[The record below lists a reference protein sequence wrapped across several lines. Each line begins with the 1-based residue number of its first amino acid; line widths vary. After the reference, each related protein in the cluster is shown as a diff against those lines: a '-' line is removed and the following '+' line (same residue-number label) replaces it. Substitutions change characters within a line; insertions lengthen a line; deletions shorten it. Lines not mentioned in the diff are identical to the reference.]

1 MAEAKQ
7 STQRFNT
14 VTMVNYQHM
23 KKLTLWACI
32 LLPAISIH
40 AQIIPVYT
48 EHFTSYDNVWKQC
61 NNESGTLSVTD
72 SKYKIGTRLENG
84 QWLHTI
90 ENKKI
95 DAEHDFT
102 IEAAMMHTGGAGN
115 QFYGI
120 TYGHSDDGNAYNF
133 CISEEGKYAIIKNE
147 QGTTEE
153 LASGTALLYINKADS
168 AVNVLKITKT
178 NGNCMYYVN
187 HSLIATLP
195 FTVFFG
201 PNLGFAVAGTQSVE
215 VDYLSIA
222 VELPNTVT
230 GIAIPDGMVNILN
243 EEFDATPNGW
253 SKKCSSGSFN
263 TGQGRAIVK
272 CSGIGR
278 CCSVYTET
286 SIHQQGDFIVEAL
299 VSKTDGASYT
309 SFGLMSGSENMEI
322 SYEWFLQSTGAFG
335 FYVDYSGDT
344 YDTPEVNTYN
354 APNMLSI
361 YKTGNLV
368 KFYINGK
375 EVFTTDYIASMFD
388 EIGFVV
394 CDPGTIAVENIQ
406 IWETKP

>member
-32 LLPAISIH
+32 LLPAISIQ

-48 EHFTSYDNVWKQC
+48 EHFASYDNVWKQC
-61 NNESGTLSVTD
+61 TNESGTLSVTD
-72 SKYKIGTRLENG
+72 SKYKISSRQASG
-84 QWLHTI
+84 QWLYTV
-90 ENKKI
+90 ENKKF
-95 DAEHDFT
+95 DAGHDFT
-102 IEAAMMHTGGAGN
+102 IESAIIHTSGN
-115 QFYGI
+115 NNEFYGI
-120 TYGHSDDGNAYNF
+120 SYGHMDYGNTFNF
-133 CISEEGKYAIIKNE
+133 CISAIGKFTIFINE
-147 QGTTEE
+147 QGKTTT
-153 LASGTALLYINKADS
+153 LFSGTASSINTADS

-178 NGNCMYYVN
+178 NGNCLYYVN
-187 HSLIATLP
+187 DSLLATFKFSGFL
-195 FTVFFG
+195 G
-201 PNLGFAVAGTQSVE
+201 QNLGFAVAGTQSVE

-222 VELPNTVT
+222 VELTNAVT

-299 VSKTDGASYT
+299 VTKTDGASYT

-406 IWETKP
+406 I

>member
-1 MAEAKQ
+1 
-7 STQRFNT
+7 
-14 VTMVNYQHM
+14 M

-32 LLPAISIH
+32 LLPAISIQ

-48 EHFTSYDNVWKQC
+48 EHFASYDNVWKQC
-61 NNESGTLSVTD
+61 TNESGTLSVTD
-72 SKYKIGTRLENG
+72 SKYKISSRQASG
-84 QWLHTI
+84 QWLYTV
-90 ENKKI
+90 ENKKF
-95 DAEHDFT
+95 DAGHDFT
-102 IEAAMMHTGGAGN
+102 IESAIMHTMDN
-115 QFYGI
+115 NNEFYGI
-120 TYGHSDDGNAYNF
+120 TYGYEDDGNAFNF
-133 CISEEGKYAIIKNE
+133 CISAKGNYTIFINE
-147 QGTTEE
+147 QGKTIN
-153 LASGTALLYINKADS
+153 LLSGTASSINTADS
-168 AVNVLKITKT
+168 AVNVLKIIKT
-178 NGNCMYYVN
+178 NGNSFYYVN
-187 HSLIATLP
+187 DSLVATLP
-195 FTVFFG
+195 FSGFLG
-201 PNLGFAVAGTQSVE
+201 QNLGFAVAGTQSVE

-222 VELPNTVT
+222 VELTNAVT

-299 VSKTDGASYT
+299 VTKTDGASYT
-309 SFGLMSGSENMEI
+309 SFGLLSGSENMEI

-406 IWETKP
+406 I